1 MMSKIKK
8 DITTLKNVDVYSLM
22 LFVLFKIKDVPE
34 YATLS
39 ELAYILDKENL
50 LKLFEYFGGIT
61 IKIPTIEE
69 LEDLVYA
76 MVLYQYVNIDGMEY
90 NEAIRTIGHS
100 SDELRKV
107 KSNYVKI
114 CDVLDK
120 FDFHKGESL

>member
-1 MMSKIKK
+1 MSKIKK